1 MQNSYEIEAGILSI
15 LINFNNAIDE
25 VCDILK
31 PEHFADTVHR
41 TLFTEISAQLSRG
54 QAVDVLTLFD
64 AVRSRKI
71 GLDAINAISQSHA
84 HTDRTI
90 RRLTNALI
98 DRYKETKLAELAHT
112 IADLA
117 KLDAPV
123 SERLDR
129 AAQAL
134 GKISESHDDDEWVEA
149 YEAIVIHTEVI
160 EKREEGVITGI
171 QSGLIDFD
179 EMLDG
184 GFQRGN
190 LVIVG
195 ARPAMGK
202 TALAMT
208 IGLSIARKYHVGFLS
223 MEMPH
228 QDLRDRQMAI
238 LANVPLSDLKR
249 PKRGYS
255 YEPLVEATEKAKTLN
270 FRVSDKAGLNIL
282 QVRSKARALKRRRG
296 LDVLIV
302 DYIGLMQGLDSK
314 QSRAYQIEEISRGLK
329 ELAKELDIVVLCL
342 AQVNRGAAERAG
354 QVPGLHD
361 LRDSGAIEQDGDVIA
376 FIHRPIA
383 SNPEAGEQFEHYG
396 LLRIAKNRQGRTG
409 DVHLFYDGAKTMFKA
424 WSGEPPRAQLKQS
437 AKDY

>member
-15 LINFNNAIDE
+15 LINFNNSIDE

-31 PEHFADTVHR
+31 PEHFADTTNR
-41 TLFTEISAQLSRG
+41 AIFTEISAQLSKG

-71 GLDAINAISQSHA
+71 GLDTINAIAQSHS

-149 YEAIVIHTEVI
+149 YEAIVMHTEVI

-208 IGLSIARKYHVGFLS
+208 IGLSVARSYHVGFLS

-228 QDLRDRQMAI
+228 QDLRDRQTAI
-238 LANVPLSDLKR
+238 LANVPLSELKR
-249 PKRGYS
+249 PKRGCS
-255 YEPLVEATEKAKTLN
+255 YAPLVEATEKAKTLN

-409 DVHLFYDGAKTMFKA
+409 DVHLFYDGAKTVFKA
-424 WSGEPPRAQLKQS
+424 WSGEPPKAQPRHS
-437 AKDY
+437 ARDY